1 MFIFMFVL
9 LMVSN
14 AGSFTFLVAMNRLL
28 ATLHI
33 QYMQWYGI
41 DDLFNSLSET
51 IHKDGL
57 LICWDCH
64 YQFITHATIFE
75 LGEFVN
81 DAEK

>member
-33 QYMQWYGI
+33 QYM
-41 DDLFNSLSET
+41 
-51 IHKDGL
+51 
-57 LICWDCH
+57 
-64 YQFITHATIFE
+64 
-75 LGEFVN
+75 
-81 DAEK
+81 